1 MGYHYDPILCM
12 NVPDST
18 SKAKDAS
25 WKAWTLYID
34 GKWVKSF
41 NSSMAPIKEAQKFMK
56 ENYPGKVGKLTRNTG
71 SSSGYSISGSEHKDS
86 VPAEMRDANK
96 YVEAASKMLKE
107 GKSGTEIVFALQRM
121 GLTPV
126 DAAHY
131 YGEAKLSSPRAYDS
145 LDKAIDENYIV
156 SGMKSQLGQML
167 KRYKDPKNRNKLVSQ
182 YIGIVNNHRANGKV
196 TEEEFNEFVKYAKGL
211 VGGSHDALSKAIRTA
226 DAENERWI
234 TMNGSHVKI
243 DGEGNA
249 VAGNEKVKSII
260 NSKKKSETAGKSEK
274 KQAEGS
280 KKETYK
286 SYSDFKKNS
295 GAEDLLQFVDEVA
308 FDAGHDEKDPDKED
322 LKRIG
327 KEFQDVYEKIKD
339 HPNVGEYVNKM
350 RREINDKIEDEIGT
364 TLYDYSYL
372 RIKEL
377 NDTLKIFNK
386 YYD

>member
-41 NSSMAPIKEAQKFMK
+41 SSSMAPIKEAQKFMK

-71 SSSGYSISGSEHKDS
+71 SSSGYSISGSEYKDEA
-86 VPAEMRDANK
+86 PAEMRG
-96 YVEAASKMLKE
+96 S
-107 GKSGTEIVFALQRM
+107 
-121 GLTPV
+121 
-126 DAAHY
+126 
-131 YGEAKLSSPRAYDS
+131 
-145 LDKAIDENYIV
+145 KAIDENYIV

-182 YIGIVNNHRANGKV
+182 YIGIVNNHRANGKI

-211 VGGSHDALSKAIRTA
+211 VGGSHDSLDKALRTC

>member
-18 SKAKDAS
+18 SKAKDA
-25 WKAWTLYID
+25 KALDDSKADFQKVISLTKQIDDITKRYARKIDANAMFAYTDQIRRKVQYYID
-34 GKWVKSF
+34 NSDRGWYDSAPADVRDAKYKVFYGIRSNMKSTIIEA
-41 NSSMAPIKEAQKFMK
+41 SSEEEAIKSYMK
-56 ENYPGKVGKLTRNTG
+56 SSKYPGTVQKVEKVND
-71 SSSGYSISGSEHKDS
+71 SI
-86 VPAEMRDANK
+86 
-96 YVEAASKMLKE
+96 
-107 GKSGTEIVFALQRM
+107 FF
-121 GLTPV
+121 V
-126 DAAHY
+126 D
-131 YGEAKLSSPRAYDS
+131 R
-145 LDKAIDENYIV
+145 
-156 SGMKSQLGQML
+156 
-167 KRYKDPKNRNKLVSQ
+167 
-182 YIGIVNNHRANGKV
+182 
-196 TEEEFNEFVKYAKGL
+196 
-211 VGGSHDALSKAIRTA
+211 AIRTA
-226 DAENERWI
+226 DDENERWI

-249 VAGNEKVKSII
+249 IAGNEKVKSII

-339 HPNVGEYVNKM
+339 HPNAGEYVNKM
-350 RREINDKIEDEIGT
+350 RREINNMIEEAIGT
-364 TLYDYSYL
+364 SLYDYSYL
-372 RIKEL
+372 GIKEL
-377 NDTLKIFNK
+377 NETLKIFNK